1 VSDAVATNSNRFFS
15 HTFYALGKDNPE
27 DGKVGESMHRRRS
40 KKADKQ
46 KQTLPSPPEGTPSDS
61 VTENVSYVEERLF
74 FSSDLKKR
82 PIDFQGEKGF
92 LLYLESMTDRNQIE
106 TGIIKQVKQSQDQDV
121 PSFLDA
127 MIAQERQSHTDL
139 NSAINQLMMGH
150 TLALFPGG
158 RVYTVGSTVSHNRNI
173 REPDNESV
181 VRGAHD
187 SLVEELVIN
196 LYQIRRRIENPNLT
210 VRYFELGKETRTRVA
225 MVYMRNLASP
235 SVVDQVAIRL
245 KDISVDMILSPGFL
259 QEFTEDN
266 PWSPFPQALNTE
278 RPDRV
283 YANLMEGRVVLMADG
298 DPTALVIPVTFF
310 AFYQSPDDY
319 HSRWIVGSFVR
330 MIRLV
335 SFLIAFL
342 LPSLYIASVS
352 YHPEILP
359 TQLIFTIKSTLERIP
374 FPPLLE
380 ALLMELTIELIRE
393 AGIRLPSRVG
403 QTIGIVGGLVI
414 GDAVVR
420 AGLVSF
426 TMIIVVALT
435 AIASFVVPS
444 NEMSIA
450 VRLLR
455 FPLMLSAATFG
466 LVGISFGLMILFM
479 HLTKLESFGTPYFSP
494 VSPLRLKDLKDT
506 FIRFPIWLLN
516 QRPHDAQPQRYPQE
530 DLSREWKRRD
540 DSSE

>member
-1 VSDAVATNSNRFFS
+1 
-15 HTFYALGKDNPE
+15 
-27 DGKVGESMHRRRS
+27 MIRRRF
-40 KKADKQ
+40 KQPRKQ
-46 KQTLPSPPEGTPSDS
+46 KQPLPSPPEGTPSDA
-61 VTENVSYVEERLF
+61 VPENVSYVEERLF
-74 FSSDLKKR
+74 FSSDLKKT
-82 PIDFQGEKGF
+82 PIQFQGEKGY
-92 LLYLESMTDRNQIE
+92 LLYLESMTDRNQIQR
-106 TGIIKQVKQSQDQDV
+106 GIIQPLKESGDRDV
-121 PSFLDA
+121 PSFLDVVV
-127 MIAQERQSHTDL
+127 AQERQSHTDL

-150 TLALFPGG
+150 SLVLFPGG
-158 RVYTVGSTVSHNRNI
+158 RVYTVGSSVTHKRDMK
-173 REPDNESV
+173 EPDNESV

-187 SLVEELVIN
+187 SFVEELVVN

-210 VRYFELGKETRTRVA
+210 VRYFELGKESRTRVA
-225 MVYMRNLASP
+225 MVYMRNLANP
-235 SVVDQVAIRL
+235 SLVDKVARRL
-245 KDISVDMILSPGFL
+245 NDISVDMILSPGYL

-266 PWSPFPQALNTE
+266 PWSVFPQALNTE

-283 YANLMEGRVVLMADG
+283 YSNLMEGRVALMTDG
-298 DPTALVIPVTFF
+298 DPTALVVPVTLF

-319 HSRWIVGSFVR
+319 HGRWIVGSFVR

-342 LPSLYIASVS
+342 LPSLYIAIVS

-359 TQLIFTIKSTLERIP
+359 TELIFTIKTTLDRIP

-450 VRLLR
+450 VRLIR
-455 FPLMLSAATFG
+455 FPLMVAAAAFG
-466 LVGISFGLMILFM
+466 LVGISFGLMVLFM
-479 HLTKLESFGTPYFSP
+479 HLTKLESFGSPYFAP
-494 VSPLRLKDLKDT
+494 ISPLRLKDLKDT
-506 FIRFPIWLLN
+506 YIRFPIWLLN

-530 DLSREWKRRD
+530 EKSREWNQND
-540 DSSE
+540 DSAK